1 MNITAILG
9 TRCLFFMCHFHLFFR
24 DLIQRLHSGRELP
37 AASRE
42 RERENKLNIGV
53 FRDMTLITLIRLAYV
68 RLSFFFFY
76 LWYLHPFSCGLTQN
90 MGKWESKDIQILL
103 LLYSDI
109 KYPWSQIEELMV
121 TLSSSICV
129 QWELLRSLF
138 LRLYI
143 EFL

>member
-9 TRCLFFMCHFHLFFR
+9 TRCLFFMCHFHLFLR

-68 RLSFFFFY
+68 RLPFF
-76 LWYLHPFSCGLTQN
+76 
-90 MGKWESKDIQILL
+90 
-103 LLYSDI
+103 
-109 KYPWSQIEELMV
+109 
-121 TLSSSICV
+121 SSIYGICI
-129 QWELLRSLF
+129 RSLVV
-138 LRLYI
+138 
-143 EFL
+143 